1 MCGSS
6 NNCCENSIV
15 VLEGDSRFVC
25 VVEGGIGVEWR
36 WAVYLGSSLC
46 GVE

>member
-25 VVEGGIGVEWR
+25 VEGGIGVEWR